1 MHAMPTPTGSPSPDD
16 PSVPDPDSTTV
27 AVAEPPRRAPGA
39 RTLGGRLARLA
50 GALAVGACAT
60 VASVFAPIAAVERGR
75 GAVCWTIHRGHHLW
89 HVAADQVTGLRWWN
103 LQLSEQPLLNEVHE
117 GEIAPWAEPPLD
129 PPAPVHLLRIAQ
141 LGAGWPEPALRIRW
155 TVDTPRQSFP
165 MPAEIDDQDT
175 SIVYAAEA
183 FLGMRPGGP
192 FERTILWRGAVVD
205 TVFFG
210 ALALVGL
217 GGARPAAAWRARRAH
232 SAGR

>member
-1 MHAMPTPTGSPSPDD
+1 MRAMPTPPTPSEAP
-16 PSVPDPDSTTV
+16 T
-27 AVAEPPRRAPGA
+27 AAEPAPTARRTPSRRTA
-39 RTLGGRLARLA
+39 RSRLARIA

-60 VASVFAPIAAVERGR
+60 IVSVFAPIATVERGR

-89 HVAADQVTGLRWWN
+89 HVAADEVAGLRWWN
-103 LQLSEQPLLNEVHE
+103 LQLSEQPLRNAFHD

-129 PPAPVHLLRIAQ
+129 PPAPVHLVRIAQ

-155 TVDTPRQSFP
+155 TVDTPKQAFP

-192 FERTILWRGAVVD
+192 FERTILWRGAIVD

-210 ALALVGL
+210 ALSLVAYGL
-217 GGARPAAAWRARRAH
+217 VRRFAAWRARRAH